1 MISNDKYR
9 YGPLIQGYNKNLII
23 AQIIYPFQRIEVYEL
38 SKDLCLNLK
47 GYIELE
53 ENDNVISGHS
63 NNNYFLYKDKYLLI
77 ASYNN
82 SIDIHDESVGKMK
95 TKIIKGG
102 IYLFDINKYKYIKY
116 IRFDDILAINSIIR
130 INDDNMVCSAII
142 KNNSFKKQYFCGKL
156 IILSIEENQNE
167 INLIRKEKNEFIGH
181 YEYINCDN
189 FIDESYI
196 LCSSDNICKLNEK
209 NEFVHYFTL

>member
-1 MISNDKYR
+1 MKFRVN
-9 YGPLIQGYNKNLII
+9 
-23 AQIIYPFQRIEVYEL
+23 
-38 SKDLCLNLK
+38 
-47 GYIELE
+47 
-53 ENDNVISGHS
+53 
-63 NNNYFLYKDKYLLI
+63 
-77 ASYNN
+77 
-82 SIDIHDESVGKMK
+82 DESIRKTK
-95 TKIIKGG
+95 TKIINGG
-102 IYLFDINKYKYIKY
+102 IYLFDIKKYTYIKH
-116 IRFDDILAINSIIR
+116 IQFDDIIAVNSIIR

-142 KNNSFKKQYFCGKL
+142 KINSLKKQFFNGKL

>member
-1 MISNDKYR
+1 MNS
-9 YGPLIQGYNKNLII
+9 
-23 AQIIYPFQRIEVYEL
+23 
-38 SKDLCLNLK
+38 SK
-47 GYIELE
+47 
-53 ENDNVISGHS
+53 V
-63 NNNYFLYKDKYLLI
+63 
-77 ASYNN
+77 
-82 SIDIHDESVGKMK
+82 HDESVGKMK

-102 IYLFDINKYKYIKY
+102 IYLFDIKKYAYIKY
-116 IRFDDILAINSIIR
+116 IQFDDIIAVNSIIR
-130 INDDNMVCSAII
+130 INEHNMVCSAII

-196 LCSSDNICKLNEK
+196 LCSSDDICKLNEK